1 MRRAVHEPTLP
12 KPWIATVDAFERLVQ
27 VARRLLDDD
36 HDAASGRGFASERAA
51 ELDRL
56 ARDDGGRVA
65 VALAVGVHHPGHR
78 LRVRVQVG
86 GRDVAVDAEDVGDRA
101 A

>member
-1 MRRAVHEPTLP
+1 MWMPPRTSDTATTLQPRSTIRRAVHEPTLP

-36 HDAASGRGFASERAA
+36 DDAASGRGFASEGAA

-56 ARDDGGRVA
+56 AR
-65 VALAVGVHHPGHR
+65 
-78 LRVRVQVG
+78 
-86 GRDVAVDAEDVGDRA
+86 
-101 A
+101 